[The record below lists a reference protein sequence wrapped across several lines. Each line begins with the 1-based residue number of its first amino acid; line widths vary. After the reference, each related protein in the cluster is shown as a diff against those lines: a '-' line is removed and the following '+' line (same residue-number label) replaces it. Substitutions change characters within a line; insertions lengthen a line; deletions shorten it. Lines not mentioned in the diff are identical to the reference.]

1 MQSPDDYKWFIGG
14 AVLVTVALFIL
25 GAYIVRK
32 MGRKMPTAVPV
43 AFAAL
48 AGLVTAL
55 PRLIEAMH

>member
-1 MQSPDDYKWFIGG
+1 M
-14 AVLVTVALFIL
+14 TLFVL

-43 AFAAL
+43 AFMAL

-55 PRLIEAMH
+55 PRLVEAMR